1 MTGPAR
7 EAAERDGMANV
18 LDIWSKCGALTGDY
32 PQSEMLKDL
41 MAELRT
47 IERALPTAGND
58 REALAKLLNDALSE
72 IAGLQEARLMAGH
85 EPNAKLAD
93 ILKRGA
99 ILASGFR
106 RDGVKS

>member
-1 MTGPAR
+1 MSDPVR
-7 EAAERDGMANV
+7 EAAEREFSEKLAKMEFLGQRHTE
-18 LDIWSKCGALTGDY
+18 LLTVYMEGFD
-32 PQSEMLKDL
+32 K
-41 MAELRT
+41 A
-47 IERALPTAGND
+47 RALPTAGD

-72 IAGLQEARLMAGH
+72 IASLQEARLMAGY

-106 RDGVKS
+106 RDGVRDK